1 MLPKVVQIYLFNI
14 TNSPSDVPSSTVG
27 TTISNSSESVLQT
40 ATTTTNFVYYPGRV
54 KREAGRE
61 LSGESLSPSCTLPL
75 IAGATAATASL
86 LVIILI
92 LVKISR

>member
-14 TNSPSDVPSSTVG
+14 TNSPSDVPSSTVR

-40 ATTTTNFVYYPGRV
+40 ATTTSFVYYPGRV
-54 KREAGRE
+54 KRESGRE
-61 LSGESLSPSCTLPL
+61 LSGESLSPSCTPPL

>member
-14 TNSPSDVPSSTVG
+14 TNSPSDVPSSTVR

-54 KREAGRE
+54 KREARRE
-61 LSGESLSPSCTLPL
+61 LGGESLSPSCTLPL

>member
-1 MLPKVVQIYLFNI
+1 MSPKVVQIYLFNI
-14 TNSPSDVPSSTVG
+14 TNSPSDVPSSTVR

-54 KREAGRE
+54 KREAGLD
-61 LSGESLSPSCTLPL
+61 LSGESLSPSCAPPL
-75 IAGATAATASL
+75 IAGAAAATASL